1 MLAGLGRLLAGIR
14 QALPFLK
21 SRAGDVL
28 ATRAGDRLI
37 RR

>member
-1 MLAGLGRLLAGIR
+1 MLVRIGRLLSAAQR
-14 QALPFLK
+14 LVEALAAR
-21 SRAGDVL
+21 SGAVL

>member
-1 MLAGLGRLLAGIR
+1 MLPRFGRLLAGIR
-14 QALPFLK
+14 QALPFLRT
-21 SRAGDVL
+21 RAGGVL